1 MRERNRAP
9 PFLVCFVAVEIDRD
23 DLVGVF
29 FVLDDWGRFVAVDVA
44 MNDVGVFYLDDWG
57 VVGGGVCGRWRRG
70 IRFWL
75 GLMKYV
81 NFVRN
86 QMT

>member
-1 MRERNRAP
+1 MNPPNNETHLNKKDRAP

-57 VVGGGVCGRWRRG
+57 RWSAVVGGVGSVSGWG
-70 IRFWL
+70 
-75 GLMKYV
+75 
-81 NFVRN
+81 
-86 QMT
+86 